1 LFVIEIG
8 VNLMREIINIYC
20 DESCHLENDKE
31 KVMALGAVYCP
42 ASKKKE
48 IFQMLIELKK
58 KDNLIPKIKK
68 KPSDNRTYYELKWNK
83 ISLRKINYFKDVID
97 YFFFDDDL
105 NFRAL
110 VVPDKSK
117 LDYEK
122 FNHTHDTFYYKMYF
136 SMLKVILN
144 PDKAHHIYIDIKDTR
159 SREKVHKLEQVL
171 RNDKYDYV
179 KEIIRKVQQVR
190 SHEVE
195 LIQLADLLTGAIS
208 YVNRG
213 LSDSRA
219 KNILID
225 HIKHRSKYSLTKSTL
240 IREQKFNI
248 FLWESSKYGQAI

>member
-1 LFVIEIG
+1 
-8 VNLMREIINIYC
+8 MREIINIYC

-31 KVMALGAVYCP
+31 KVMVLGAVYCP
-42 ASKKKE
+42 ASKKSE
-48 IFQMLIELKK
+48 IFQMLSELKK
-58 KDNLIPKIKK
+58 KHNLIPKNKK
-68 KPSDNRTYYELKWNK
+68 NPNGNRAYYELKWNK
-83 ISLRKINYFKDVID
+83 ISLAKINYFKDVLD
-97 YFFFDDDL
+97 YFFTDDDL
-105 NFRAL
+105 NFRVL

-171 RNDKYDYV
+171 RNDKYDYA
-179 KEIIRKVQQVR
+179 KEIIKKVQQVR

-195 LIQLADLLTGAIS
+195 LIQLADLLTGAVS

-213 LSDSRA
+213 LSDSMA
-219 KNILID
+219 KNILIE
-225 HIKHRSKYSLTKSTL
+225 HIRHRSKYALTKSTL

-248 FLWESSKYGQAI
+248 FLWESSKYGHTI

>member
-1 LFVIEIG
+1 
-8 VNLMREIINIYC
+8 MREIINIYC

-42 ASKKKE
+42 ASKKSE
-48 IFQMLIELKK
+48 IFQMLSELKK
-58 KDNLIPKIKK
+58 KHNLIPKNKK
-68 KPSDNRTYYELKWNK
+68 NPNDNRAYYELKWNK
-83 ISLRKINYFKDVID
+83 ISLAKINYFKDVVD
-97 YFFFDDDL
+97 YFFADDDL
-105 NFRAL
+105 NFRVL

-171 RNDKYDYV
+171 RNDKYDYA
-179 KEIIRKVQQVR
+179 KEIIKKVQQVR

-195 LIQLADLLTGAIS
+195 LIQLADLLTGAVS

-213 LSDSRA
+213 LADSRA
-219 KNILID
+219 KNILIE
-225 HIKHRSKYSLTKSTL
+225 HIRHRSKYSLTKSTL

-248 FLWESSKYGQAI
+248 FLWESSKYGHTI

>member
-1 LFVIEIG
+1 
-8 VNLMREIINIYC
+8 MREIINIYC

-42 ASKKKE
+42 ASKKSE
-48 IFQMLIELKK
+48 IFQMLSELKK
-58 KDNLIPKIKK
+58 KHNLIPKNKK
-68 KPSDNRTYYELKWNK
+68 NPNDNRAYYELKWNK
-83 ISLRKINYFKDVID
+83 ISLAKINYFKDVVD
-97 YFFFDDDL
+97 YFFADDDL
-105 NFRAL
+105 NFRVL

-171 RNDKYDYV
+171 RNDKYDYA
-179 KEIIRKVQQVR
+179 KEIIKKVQQVR

-195 LIQLADLLTGAIS
+195 LIQLADLLTGAVS

-213 LSDSRA
+213 LSDSMA
-219 KNILID
+219 KNILIE
-225 HIKHRSKYSLTKSTL
+225 HIRHRSKYSLTKSTL
-240 IREQKFNI
+240 IREHKFNI
-248 FLWESSKYGQAI
+248 FLWESSKYGHTI

>member
-1 LFVIEIG
+1 
-8 VNLMREIINIYC
+8 MREITNIYC

-48 IFQMLIELKK
+48 IFQMLTELKK
-58 KDNLIPKIKK
+58 KHNLIPKNKK
-68 KPSDNRTYYELKWNK
+68 NPNNNRTYYELKWNK
-83 ISLRKINYFKDVID
+83 ISLSKINYFKDVID
-97 YFFFDDDL
+97 YFFADDDL
-105 NFRAL
+105 NFRVL

-136 SMLKVILN
+136 SMLKVILS
-144 PDKAHHIYIDIKDTR
+144 PDKAHHIYIDIKDTK

-171 RNDKYDYV
+171 RNDKYDYA
-179 KEIIRKVQQVR
+179 KEIIKKVQQVR

-195 LIQLADLLTGAIS
+195 LIQLADLLTGAVS

-225 HIKHRSKYSLTKSTL
+225 YLKHRSKYSLTKSTL

-248 FLWESSKYGQAI
+248 FLWESSKYVHTI